1 MELGSFIDFMASFF
15 GQIFTF
21 LSSMTFSVYGVSV
34 NYGAIIFAVIVVGF
48 VVSMYW
54 KGARS

>member
-1 MELGSFIDFMASFF
+1 MEIGSFIDFIVSFF
-15 GQIFTF
+15 GKIFTF
-21 LSSMTFSVYGVSV
+21 LSSMTFKVYGISV

-48 VVSMYW
+48 VVSLYW